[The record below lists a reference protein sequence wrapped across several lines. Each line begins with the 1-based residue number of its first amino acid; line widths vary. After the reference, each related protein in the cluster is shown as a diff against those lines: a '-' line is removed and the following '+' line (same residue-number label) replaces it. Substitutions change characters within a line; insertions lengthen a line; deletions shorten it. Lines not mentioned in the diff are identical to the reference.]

1 MYEQIHSLGRFG
13 TGRVSNS
20 KDKLTIISKDTEGI
34 TRVFRSGRMCYHTLL
49 GRGWSMSLSDCA
61 RASMH
66 FEDGRLTQFTDA
78 QGRRSMLYYRDGMLT
93 CISSPEGC
101 VYYDYNADKMLTNV
115 TYPCGQRVYISY
127 QDIDKIHD
135 ICIKDGTGTPLSA
148 VSYIYGLDGDIEYV
162 YEYTYEDGIRKERRF
177 TDISVPSRA
186 VIFTN

>member
-1 MYEQIHSLGRFG
+1 MNLFTEEKKIHGHTKKQLPKGKLICKRDDKRYKWYYNKDGKQIYIPKKERKFAE
-13 TGRVSNS
+13 
-20 KDKLTIISKDTEGI
+20 KLAARKYLEHLHEDLLHEKMAIEFYIRHHKEG
-34 TRVFRSGRMCYHTLL
+34 
-49 GRGWSMSLSDCA
+49 
-61 RASMH
+61 
-66 FEDGRLTQFTDA
+66 
-78 QGRRSMLYYRDGMLT
+78 
-93 CISSPEGC
+93 
-101 VYYDYNADKMLTNV
+101 NADKMLTNV